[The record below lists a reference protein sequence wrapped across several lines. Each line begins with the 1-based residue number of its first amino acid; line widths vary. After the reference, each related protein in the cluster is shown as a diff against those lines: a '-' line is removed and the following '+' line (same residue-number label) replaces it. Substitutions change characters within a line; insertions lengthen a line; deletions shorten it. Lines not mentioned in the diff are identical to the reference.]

1 MVYERI
7 QPGVFLSRTN
17 RFLAE
22 VDLGG
27 RVERCHVKNTG
38 HCKELLR
45 RGAPV
50 YVQTAE
56 NPDRKTK
63 YDLISVRKREQVVN
77 IDSQAPNRLFAEWVQ
92 NGNLFH
98 TVTKLRP
105 ECKYGSSRFDF
116 YLEADGRNIF
126 AEVKGVT
133 LEKRGTALFP
143 DAPTERGVRHLRELC
158 DCVQDGFDAY
168 VVFVIQ
174 MQGVRL
180 FRPNYATHPQFGAAL
195 AKAAAAGV
203 HIFALDCTVTPD
215 SIAIRHEI
223 PIDLFPPLVKRK
235 D

>member
-1 MVYERI
+1 M
-7 QPGVFLSRTN
+7 
-17 RFLAE
+17 
-22 VDLGG
+22 
-27 RVERCHVKNTG
+27 
-38 HCKELLR
+38 
-45 RGAPV
+45 
-50 YVQTAE
+50 TAK
-56 NPDRKTK
+56 PLT
-63 YDLISVRKREQVVN
+63 
-77 IDSQAPNRLFAEWVQ
+77 RLFAEWVQ

-180 FRPNYATHPQFGAAL
+180 FKPNYATIPNL
-195 AKAAAAGV
+195 APHWQKLPRRV
-203 HIFALDCTVTPD
+203 CTSLRWIVP
-215 SIAIRHEI
+215 
-223 PIDLFPPLVKRK
+223 
-235 D
+235 